1 MLQLNLKIKKFT
13 KNNKILRKYIC
24 TNQAGKNISPS
35 LSWAKISEVK
45 SYALILEDPDA
56 VIGNFVHWYLP
67 FIDPSIT
74 TISSLDYNDSENKKK
89 ENKKEK
95 NSNQTIKIIHG
106 KNTLGEIGYHG
117 PCAPPKSGIHRYIFT
132 LYALNGKLDFST
144 LGNLQIKSSA
154 NFENILK
161 KNKIEILSFDKKEF
175 HYSYKDFN

>member
-1 MLQLNLKIKKFT
+1 MFQLNLDIKNFT

-24 TNQAGKNISPS
+24 KNHGGNNISPS
-35 LSWAKISEVK
+35 LSWNKISDST

-74 TISSLDYNDSENKKK
+74 TISSLDYNDSENL

-95 NSNQTIKIIHG
+95 NSNQTIRIIHG

-117 PCAPPKSGIHRYIFT
+117 PCAPPNSGTHRYIFT
-132 LYALNGKLDFST
+132 LYALNGKLDFTKNSK
-144 LGNLQIKSSA
+144 NLQIKGSTE
-154 NFENILK
+154 FENILK
-161 KNKIEILSFDKKEF
+161 ENNIKILAFDKKEF
-175 HYSYKDFN
+175 HYSYKDFL